1 LRTISKISISIFS
14 KPLIVLYHGVVK
26 TIGGRGNTATHVFPK
41 NVTKIFQNFW
51 TDFWRK
57 FVFLTFFYFWRKFGF
72 FDEHLEFCRKF
83 LFLMNFVYFCSK
95 IWFFWWKFI
104 FMMKSWI
111 FDKHLYFWHKFRFL
125 SKIFIL
131 DEFCLLFCQKF
142 VRGNTATHVFLT
154 KMFRKYFNN
163 FEHLGFVKEY
173 WHCPFYCWTTTEN
186 IFDKPFSCKIANFR
200 TIKIAIFARIMADF
214 GLKHRG
220 KTGYRS
226 RYLGRFCTK
235 FDP

>member
-1 LRTISKISISIFS
+1 M
-14 KPLIVLYHGVVK
+14 K

-142 VRGNTATHVFLT
+142 VRGNTATHVFPKKCFVNISIILNT
-154 KMFRKYFNN
+154 WVLSKNIDIVHFIVELPQKIFSINRFHAKSRI
-163 FEHLGFVKEY
+163 FEQSKL
-173 WHCPFYCWTTTEN
+173 PFL
-186 IFDKPFSCKIANFR
+186 R
-200 TIKIAIFARIMADF
+200 
-214 GLKHRG
+214 GLW
-220 KTGYRS
+220 
-226 RYLGRFCTK
+226 LILV
-235 FDP
+235 